1 MRPGRRGEGGQAT
14 VELVALLPA
23 LAAVAMAILQLLAA
37 GATAEYAGHAA
48 EAGALALLQDRDPV
62 HAVRDSLPSWSRR
75 RVTVRV
81 LGRRVRVRLRPPALV
96 PVMSDALASSAEARA
111 G

>member
-1 MRPGRRGEGGQAT
+1 MRPGGRGEYGQAT
-14 VELVALLPA
+14 IELVALLPA

-62 HAVRDSLPSWSRR
+62 QAVHDSLPSWSRR

-81 LGRRVRVRLRPPALV
+81 LGQRVRVRLRPPALV
-96 PVMSDALASSAEARA
+96 PVMSDALASSAEAHA

>member
-14 VELVALLPA
+14 IELVALLPA

-48 EAGALALLQDRDPV
+48 EAGALALLQERDPV
-62 HAVRDSLPSWSRR
+62 QAVRDSLPSWSRR

-96 PVMSDALASSAEARA
+96 PVMSDVLASSAEARA